1 MMANDDRER
10 LGNADEV
17 RPHAF
22 DPLRDPELFDG
33 VVPRRVIA
41 FVIDLVVIGTPVV
54 LAAIFIFLFG
64 IVTLGVGWLLYW
76 LLSPATIIWAVVHY
90 GLTFGGPRSATI
102 GMRMVDIEM
111 RTWYGAP
118 SYFVLGAVHGVLYWV
133 SVSAL
138 TPLIL
143 LVCFFNHRR
152 RLLHDIVLG
161 TVVINNA
168 ERADRLRQLAF
179 NL

>member
-1 MMANDDRER
+1 
-10 LGNADEV
+10 
-17 RPHAF
+17 
-22 DPLRDPELFDG
+22 
-33 VVPRRVIA
+33 
-41 FVIDLVVIGTPVV
+41 
-54 LAAIFIFLFG
+54 
-64 IVTLGVGWLLYW
+64 
-76 LLSPATIIWAVVHY
+76 
-90 GLTFGGPRSATI
+90 
-102 GMRMVDIEM
+102 
-111 RTWYGAP
+111 
-118 SYFVLGAVHGVLYWV
+118 VLYWV

>member
-1 MMANDDRER
+1 MTPNDDREWFGGAGDPRSDVFDSR
-10 LGNADEV
+10 LN
-17 RPHAF
+17 
-22 DPLRDPELFDG
+22 PELFEG
-33 VVPRRVIA
+33 VLARRVIA
-41 FVIDLVVIGTPVV
+41 FIIDVVVIATPVV
-54 LAAIFIFLFG
+54 LAVIFIFLFG
-64 IVTLGVGWLLYW
+64 IVTLGVGWLLYG
-76 LLSPATIIWAVVHY
+76 LLSPATIIWGVVYY
-90 GLTFGGPRSATI
+90 GLTFAGPRSATI

-111 RTWYGAP
+111 RTLYGAP

-133 SVSAL
+133 SVSVL

-143 LVCFFNHRR
+143 LVCFFNHRQ

-179 NL
+179 HL